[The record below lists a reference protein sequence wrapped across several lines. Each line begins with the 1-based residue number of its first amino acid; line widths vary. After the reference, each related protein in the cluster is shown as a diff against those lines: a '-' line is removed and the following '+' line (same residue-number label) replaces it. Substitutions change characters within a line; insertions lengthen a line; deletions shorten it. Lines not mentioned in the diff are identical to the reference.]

1 MPSALW
7 VVVRGVSLGEVPEQK
22 NEKTAE
28 CREHSPCR
36 VGEVGL
42 GAQRRQR
49 EEAGARAD
57 RRQRRGLQPHRQ
69 GGQGQGQS
77 LQLRELVG
85 LELLLQYTNRGA
97 LAPLSPPVPPP
108 SPHKTPDVLG

>member
-1 MPSALW
+1 MP
-7 VVVRGVSLGEVPEQK
+7 VFVFLGEM
-22 NEKTAE
+22 
-28 CREHSPCR
+28 
-36 VGEVGL
+36 GL

-77 LQLRELVG
+77 LQLRQLVG

-97 LAPLSPPVPPP
+97 LAPLSPPVPPL
-108 SPHKTPDVLG
+108 SPPQDLRQDILG

>member
-1 MPSALW
+1 MPVFVFL
-7 VVVRGVSLGEVPEQK
+7 
-22 NEKTAE
+22 
-28 CREHSPCR
+28 
-36 VGEVGL
+36 GEVGL

-69 GGQGQGQS
+69 GCQGQGQS

-85 LELLLQYTNRGA
+85 LELLSDDGVQLRSSD
-97 LAPLSPPVPPP
+97 LLSPLNG
-108 SPHKTPDVLG
+108 SQDLLLVLLGQVGQDLGTYPI